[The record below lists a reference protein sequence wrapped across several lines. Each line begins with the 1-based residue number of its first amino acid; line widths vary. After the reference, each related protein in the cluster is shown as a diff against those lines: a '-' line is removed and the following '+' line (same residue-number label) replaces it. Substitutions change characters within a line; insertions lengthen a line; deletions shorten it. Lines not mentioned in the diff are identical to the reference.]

1 MKMKNGLRFISLL
14 LLLSFL
20 FLTVK
25 LDIAFAATVDL
36 LQLTSSGNRE
46 DWPMIYKN
54 TVYWSDGFGEIHGY
68 DFKTTQESLLAK
80 VGDQLPADFFA
91 PAAYDGRYLVYNTY
105 TEARG
110 YNVHAYDMKRK
121 KDIAITDE
129 VGSNTATDYD
139 EDTVVYIEGGACGK
153 LHAYDL
159 KRRRDTLITETACGP
174 AKISGNIVVWG
185 YAAPGGSN
193 IYGYDLNRDKQFD
206 IATEDG
212 FQDSPDIYRDN
223 VIYINSDD
231 ISFSVRVKN
240 LKTGEVKIFSETST
254 YTLSWPSISKQ
265 YAVWGKV
272 TSQHVSGIEGVDLKT
287 GEVFE
292 IQEQGP
298 HQNGNI
304 SPVVYGNIAAWMA
317 WRTGNGDIYA

>member
-91 PAAYDGRYLVYNTY
+91 PTAYDGRYLVYNTY

-193 IYGYDLNRDKQFD
+193 IYGYDLRRNRQFD
-206 IATEDG
+206 VATGDG
-212 FQDSPDIYRDN
+212 FQEAPDIYENTVVWIQYGDIEGR
-223 VIYINSDD
+223 SD
-231 ISFSVRVKN
+231 VYMKN
-240 LKTGEVKIFSETST
+240 LRRGTETLLHSSSE
-254 YTLSWPSISKQ
+254 YNMSWPSISKS
-265 YAVWGKV
+265 YVVWGKNTV
-272 TSQHVSGIEGVDLKT
+272 PHVAGIEGVDLKT
-287 GEVFE
+287 HEVFE

-298 HQNGNI
+298 HQNGNM
-304 SPVVYGNIAAWMA
+304 SPVIRKYRSLDGLA
-317 WRTGNGDIYA
+317 NG